1 MKESEEILIKN
12 LVEKYAKSMCNN
24 IEVRFPQTAC
34 KIIESFGI
42 FDIELLPMPSSPLFR
57 VYGKNKI
64 SFLAEQFFSEKSIMI
79 EWEEFKENLTDNNL
93 KLKETASELAL

>member
-1 MKESEEILIKN
+1 
-12 LVEKYAKSMCNN
+12 
-24 IEVRFPQTAC
+24 
-34 KIIESFGI
+34 
-42 FDIELLPMPSSPLFR
+42 MPSSPLFR